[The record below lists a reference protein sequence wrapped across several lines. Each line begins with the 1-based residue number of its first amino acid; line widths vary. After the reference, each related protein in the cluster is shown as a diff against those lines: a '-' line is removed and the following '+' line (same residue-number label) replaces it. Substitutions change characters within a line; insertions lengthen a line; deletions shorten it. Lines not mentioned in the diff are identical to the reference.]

1 MSRLFGGSGSLRCK
15 ALCLCILLTCVPSWS
30 QHIEIIHNLG
40 SSPEDGSIP
49 LGGVVADSKGSLY
62 GTTTD
67 AGNGGCQGTV
77 YELAPPT
84 SSGTGWTET
93 ILYRCTGLTGGD
105 GLEGNVVF
113 DAAGNLYFTAGYG
126 GNQSCLGGCGM
137 VVELTPTS
145 PGQLW
150 MENDI
155 YLFSGPDG
163 QQPLAGLILD
173 GHGNLYGTASAGG
186 QSGSGLV
193 FELSPPAAPGG
204 TWSET
209 VLHDFTGGDDG
220 GLPAAPLLFD
230 AAGNLYSTTY
240 KGGSMNAGTVFELS
254 STGNN
259 WNETV
264 LHNFGASND
273 GANPALGGLI
283 TDRAG
288 NLYGTTQR
296 GGSHGGGTAFM
307 MGPPGE
313 EWGYQILYSFGA
325 SSKDGQIVQGGLAL
339 SSNGALYGTTDEGGI
354 FTLGTIFRLSPVS
367 GGSWRERILH
377 NFGDH
382 DSGAGFPE
390 AGVLIYKSA
399 LFGTASTGGAGTDGQ
414 GAVYQLLLP
423 YPVAPSH

>member
-1 MSRLFGGSGSLRCK
+1 
-15 ALCLCILLTCVPSWS
+15 
-30 QHIEIIHNLG
+30 
-40 SSPEDGSIP
+40 
-49 LGGVVADSKGSLY
+49 
-62 GTTTD
+62 
-67 AGNGGCQGTV
+67 
-77 YELAPPT
+77 
-84 SSGTGWTET
+84 
-93 ILYRCTGLTGGD
+93 
-105 GLEGNVVF
+105 
-113 DAAGNLYFTAGYG
+113 
-126 GNQSCLGGCGM
+126 M